1 MNMDS
6 NHVING
12 NTGSMRITRI
22 VSVILNGVVL
32 QKLAIQNGHNV
43 DAIADTL
50 MLNMSDRLRR
60 NIHSSEFSHV
70 NNSLRMEI
78 GRRISLPRAV

>member
-1 MNMDS
+1 MNLDS
-6 NHVING
+6 NQVING

-32 QKLAIQNGHNV
+32 QKLAIQNGNNV

-50 MLNMSDRLRR
+50 MSNMSDRVRK
-60 NIHSSEFSHV
+60 NIHSHEFSHV

-78 GRRISLPRAV
+78 GRRINLPQAV

>member
-12 NTGSMRITRI
+12 NTGSVRITRI

-32 QKLAIQNGHNV
+32 QKLAVQNGHNV

-50 MLNMSDRLRR
+50 MLNMSDRVRR
-60 NIHSSEFSHV
+60 NIRSSEISHV

-78 GRRISLPRAV
+78 GRRISLSQAV

>member
-6 NHVING
+6 NHVNNG
-12 NTGSMRITRI
+12 NAGSMRITRI

-50 MLNMSDRLRR
+50 MLNMSDRVRR
-60 NIHSSEFSHV
+60 NIHSSEISHV

-78 GRRISLPRAV
+78 GRRISLSQAV

>member
-6 NHVING
+6 EQVING
-12 NTGSMRITRI
+12 DTGSIRITRI

-50 MLNMSDRLRR
+50 MLNMSDRVRR
-60 NIHSSEFSHV
+60 NIHSSEISHV

-78 GRRISLPRAV
+78 GRRISLPRAA